1 MKIRW
6 SIVFLALFGV
16 VAALA
21 AAVLTASLSA
31 QRIQAAAPEAER
43 EVTILVAAKD
53 LPAMQTVKK
62 DDVVEKV
69 VKVSAAPKEYYSDPA
84 QIVGKVLSLPV
95 VEGQTYSD
103 ENFPSEG
110 SGLLLATHL
119 PKGKRAVQLALDDY
133 AGLEGLLYPGC
144 IVDVVASFRVDTSA
158 KIGRAVSTTLLQN
171 IQVLGVEGS
180 TVVHKETE
188 EEQQGRTRASR
199 NMRKS
204 LMVTVM
210 VDSRQA
216 EALQLAME
224 HGSVS
229 LALRN
234 PGDEVVS
241 DSEAT
246 LLAEGK
252 LAQLAELLSP
262 KVSGGEREGT
272 DEGVDEFSGEGELK
286 LASKDGDSSLEP
298 LVAGGQLATAP
309 GSEKA
314 TEKSVKP
321 AREKDR
327 GPRYWEVDVIRG
339 LNSQPK
345 QFPSQN

>member
-31 QRIQAAAPEAER
+31 QRIQAAAPEEER
-43 EVTILVAAKD
+43 EVTILTAAKD
-53 LPAMQTVKK
+53 LAAMQTVTKN
-62 DDVVEKV
+62 DVVEKT
-69 VKVSAAPKEYYSDPA
+69 VKISAAPAEYYSDPA

-103 ENFPSEG
+103 DNFPAEG
-110 SGLLLATHL
+110 SGLLLASHL
-119 PKGKRAVQLALDDY
+119 PKGKRAVQLALNDY
-133 AGLEGLLYPGC
+133 SGLEGLLYPGC
-144 IVDVVASFRVDTSA
+144 IVDVVASFKVDTA
-158 KIGRAVSTTLLQN
+158 ARIGRAVSTTLLQN

-199 NMRKS
+199 NMQKS
-204 LMVTVM
+204 LLVTVM

-224 HGSVS
+224 HGTVS

-234 PGDEVVS
+234 PGDEEVS

-252 LAQLAELLSP
+252 LAQLAELLAP
-262 KVSGGEREGT
+262 KVSGGEREEAEE
-272 DEGVDEFSGEGELK
+272 EGLDEFTAEGELK
-286 LASKDGDSSLEP
+286 LASAPQEGSSTLEP
-298 LVAGGQLATAP
+298 LAP
-309 GSEKA
+309 AAPAEQ
-314 TEKSVKP
+314 SVSP

-327 GPRYWEVDVIRG
+327 GQRYWEMEVIRE
-339 LNSQPK
+339 LTTESK
-345 QFPSQN
+345 KFPVQN

>member
-31 QRIQAAAPEAER
+31 QRIQAAAPEEER

-53 LPAMQTVKK
+53 LAAMQTVTKN
-62 DDVVEKV
+62 DVVEKT
-69 VKVSAAPKEYYSDPA
+69 VKISAAPAKYYSDPA

-103 ENFPSEG
+103 DNFPAEG
-110 SGLLLATHL
+110 SGLLLASHL
-119 PKGKRAVQLALDDY
+119 PKGKRAVQLALNDY
-133 AGLEGLLYPGC
+133 SGLEGLLYPGC
-144 IVDVVASFRVDTSA
+144 IVDVVASFKVDTA
-158 KIGRAVSTTLLQN
+158 ARIGRAVSTTLLQN

-180 TVVHKETE
+180 TVVHKESE

-199 NMRKS
+199 NMQKS
-204 LMVTVM
+204 LLVTVM

-224 HGSVS
+224 HGSIS

-234 PGDEVVS
+234 PGDEDVAE
-241 DSEAT
+241 SEAT

-252 LAQLAELLSP
+252 LAQLAELLAP
-262 KVSGGEREGT
+262 KVSGGERE
-272 DEGVDEFSGEGELK
+272 DSEEGLDEFTAEGELK
-286 LASKDGDSSLEP
+286 LAAAPQEGSSNLEP
-298 LVAGGQLATAP
+298 LTPADPAP
-309 GSEKA
+309 Q
-314 TEKSVKP
+314 SVSP

-327 GPRYWEVDVIRG
+327 GQRYWEVDVIRE
-339 LNSQPK
+339 LTTESK
-345 QFPSQN
+345 KFPVQN

>member
-16 VAALA
+16 VAAVA

-31 QRIQAAAPEAER
+31 SRIQAAVPEQER

-53 LPAMQTVKK
+53 IPAMQTVTKS
-62 DDVVEKV
+62 DVTEKV
-69 VKVSAAPKEYYSDPA
+69 VKISAAPAEYYSDPA

-95 VEGQTYSD
+95 VEGQTYND
-103 ENFPSEG
+103 DNFPAEG

-144 IVDVVASFRVDTSA
+144 IVDVVASFKVDSSA

-199 NMRKS
+199 NMQKS
-204 LMVTVM
+204 LLVTVM

-216 EALQLAME
+216 EALQLALE
-224 HGSVS
+224 HGTIS

-262 KVSGGEREGT
+262 KVSGGERDHGEDTEDGI
-272 DEGVDEFSGEGELK
+272 DEFQAEGELQ
-286 LASKDGDSSLEP
+286 LASANTDVNSTIEPMKTGDAAATPQTE
-298 LVAGGQLATAP
+298 TAP
-309 GSEKA
+309 S
-314 TEKSVKP
+314 KS
-321 AREKDR
+321 KDR

-339 LNSQPK
+339 LASQPK
-345 QFPSQN
+345 QFPMQN